1 MTREGRTN
9 ELASDVSAS
18 SNSFAGMNL
27 RLKCGKPPLALVATA
42 STISQRSVERWPRGS
57 GPAHHEAIEQ
67 DSVVIALIAAA
78 RSESRQCFPNP
89 FWVTHAL
96 RGQLAEWRASVE

>member
-1 MTREGRTN
+1 MRDGCT
-9 ELASDVSAS
+9 SALENHLRNR
-18 SNSFAGMNL
+18 SNSFPRMDL
-27 RLKCGKPPLALVATA
+27 RLKCGERLLALVARA